1 MDRIIMIRYFLYLLF
16 MIFIFYLLSFNSASE
31 NKCYLKKRRS
41 RNLLSNVNIEDLSNE
56 QKTIR
61 MLIKR
66 SIMLESRLNEIEHKL
81 KYD

>member
-16 MIFIFYLLSFNSASE
+16 MIFIFYLMSFNSNSE

-41 RNLLSNVNIEDLSNE
+41 RNLLSNVNIEDLSSE

-81 KYD
+81 K